1 VTATAEQTRAIPAAQ
16 RFAAGRFDG
25 ASQVAT
31 LAVAVGLGYRLYLT
45 LNIVPPTNSDEST
58 MGLAALHIAE
68 GRDFPVFFYGQNS
81 MSTVE
86 AYLAA
91 PLFVLFGP
99 SIVALRL
106 PMLAVY
112 PMFCYVMYR
121 LTARLYS
128 RWFAVFVVALL
139 AIGSHPVVRGEVF
152 AGGGYPEIKPVGVGL
167 LLLSVWLGSD
177 RDRRARRLLGFAT
190 WGLLAGLALW
200 FDWLILPYVVAAG
213 AVLAFGCG
221 RELIGRA
228 GVLLVV
234 GAVVG
239 ALPSIIHHLQGGYA
253 ESTLAEML
261 YLSRSGHASVG
272 ARLYGGVLFGVP
284 LGTGLCEGAQCRGWP
299 LALGAAYPL
308 LLVLAG
314 ALALRGLRAAIRQ
327 GPAAGEDRTRQAGR
341 LALVAGAALT
351 LVAYTRSDQ
360 AGETPAESVRYL
372 TPLIISVPA
381 VLWPLWSALIRS
393 PRQTLR
399 AGAGALLA
407 IYTFAMAS
415 ATMVFVADIPASRA
429 AARDERALV
438 AALDERG
445 LTRIYSEYWSCNR
458 ITFATRERIVCA
470 ALSNDLRPGVDR
482 YLPYRDL
489 VASAPD
495 RVYVLP
501 MGSPVE
507 RALAERLRADGRA
520 ADVDEVAGYR
530 IYRW

>member
-1 VTATAEQTRAIPAAQ
+1 MAT
-16 RFAAGRFDG
+16 
-25 ASQVAT
+25 S
-31 LAVAVGLGYRLYLT
+31 AVAVGLGYRLYLT

-68 GRDFPVFFYGQNS
+68 GHDFPVFFYGQNS

-86 AYLAA
+86 AYLAT

-99 SIVALRL
+99 STVALRL

-112 PMFCYVMYR
+112 AVFCYVMYR

-128 RWFAVFVVALL
+128 RWFAAFVLALL

-177 RDRRARRLLGFAT
+177 RDRPGPRRLLGFAT

-221 RELIGRA
+221 RDLLGRA
-228 GVLLVV
+228 GALLVV

-239 ALPSIIHHLQGGYA
+239 ALPSIIHHLRGGYG

-261 YLSRSGHASVG
+261 YLSRSGHASVL

-284 LGTGLCEGAQCRGWP
+284 LGTGLCDGAQCRGWP
-299 LALGAAYPL
+299 LALGGAYPL

-314 ALALRGLRAAIRQ
+314 TLAVRCLRAATRQ
-327 GPAAGEDRTRQAGR
+327 RPAAGEDRIRQAGR
-341 LALVAGAALT
+341 LGLVGGAALT
-351 LVAYTRSDQ
+351 LVAYTHSDQ

-381 VLWPLWSALIRS
+381 VLWPLWWAVIRS
-393 PRQTLR
+393 PRRTLR
-399 AGAGALLA
+399 AGGGALLA
-407 IYTFAMAS
+407 SYTFAMAT

-429 AARDERALV
+429 AARDERALI

-445 LTRIYSEYWSCNR
+445 LTRIYSEYWTCDR
-458 ITFATRERIVCA
+458 VTFATRERIICA
-470 ALSNDLRPGVDR
+470 ALSHDLRPGLDR
-482 YLPYRDL
+482 YLAYRDL
-489 VASAPD
+489 VALAPD
-495 RVYVLP
+495 PAYVLP
-501 MGSPVE
+501 TGSPVE
-507 RALAERLRADGRA
+507 RAFADRLGADGRA
-520 ADVDEVAGYR
+520 TDVDEVAGYR
-530 IYRW
+530 IYRR